1 MLAAKFF
8 TACKQAPMPLARS
21 SRPAAWRGQKRLTA
35 PDATRLIR
43 PSMTPLPVTRRSFLK
58 ALAATGAAATLGA
71 PLFAAENPAAKYKIK
86 LGMDNFAVRA
96 LGWKAAQLLD
106 YAASLKLD
114 ALLISDLDAFASLD
128 DAALTD
134 IGKKARDLGIDLFVG
149 SWSICPT
156 SKSFKNKWGTAEE
169 HLALGIRVAKAAGAP
184 VFRVIL
190 GNGEDRK
197 TEGGIKARI
206 ADTVK
211 VLKACKTKAKDAG
224 VKIAIENHAGDL
236 HSWELAGL
244 IEEAGKDFVGANI
257 DSGNAAW
264 TLEDPMDVLATLG
277 PLTIC
282 SSLRDDMVWETP
294 DGAAVQWTACGE
306 GLIDWKKYTARWA
319 ELCPMVPIMIE
330 TISGFSRNFPY
341 KKEEFWQHYD
351 KRPDRLAAFEAL
363 AKRGHSIPS
372 FKAPEGTDK
381 KLAEQDYQKG
391 ELERSITYLREQ
403 IGLGLKS

>member
-1 MLAAKFF
+1 LILRIRASPSPVGEHIRESGAAQ
-8 TACKQAPMPLARS
+8 KQLTPPGAAHLIRAPRRTPMP
-21 SRPAAWRGQKRLTA
+21 TH
-35 PDATRLIR
+35 
-43 PSMTPLPVTRRSFLK
+43 PLHRRSFLK
-58 ALAATGAAATLGA
+58 SLAATGTAAALHA
-71 PLFAAENPAAKYKIK
+71 PLFAAEKSAAKYKAK

-96 LGWKAAQLLD
+96 MGWKAPQLLD

-114 ALLISDLDAFASLD
+114 ALLISDLDAYESLE
-128 DAALTD
+128 DAALRD
-134 IGKKARDLGIDLFVG
+134 IGKKARDLGIDLFTG

-169 HLALGIRVAKAAGAP
+169 HVALGIRVAKALGAP
-184 VFRVIL
+184 VFRVVL
-190 GNGEDRK
+190 GNAEDRK

-206 ADTVK
+206 SDTVK
-211 VLKACKTKAKDAG
+211 VLKASETRAKDAG
-224 VKIAIENHAGDL
+224 VKIAVENHAGDM
-236 HSWELAGL
+236 HSWELAAL

-306 GLIDWKKYTARWA
+306 GLIDWKSYTARWA
-319 ELCPMVPIMIE
+319 ALCPMVPVMIE

-351 KRPDRLAAFEAL
+351 KRPERLAAFEAL

-372 FKAPEGTDK
+372 FKAPEGTDR
-381 KLAEQDYQKG
+381 KLAEQEYQKG
-391 ELERSITYLREQ
+391 ELERSIKYLREQ

>member
-1 MLAAKFF
+1 MSL
-8 TACKQAPMPLARS
+8 
-21 SRPAAWRGQKRLTA
+21 
-35 PDATRLIR
+35 
-43 PSMTPLPVTRRSFLK
+43 LPVARRSFLK
-58 ALAATGAAATLGA
+58 SVAAAALSA
-71 PLFAAENPAAKYKIK
+71 PLFAAENTAPKTKIK

-96 LGWKAAQLLD
+96 MGWKAAQLLD
-106 YAASLKLD
+106 YAASLHLD
-114 ALLISDLDAFASLD
+114 ALLISDLDAFTSLD
-128 DAALTD
+128 DAALRD
-134 IGKKARDLGIDLFVG
+134 IGKKARDLGLDLFAG

-169 HLALGIRVAKAAGAP
+169 HVALGIRVAKALGAP

-190 GNGEDRK
+190 GSGEDRK

-211 VLKACKTKAKDAG
+211 VLKASESMAKDAG
-224 VKIAIENHAGDL
+224 VKIALENHAGDL
-236 HSWELAGL
+236 HSWELAAL
-244 IEEAGKDFVGANI
+244 IEEAGRDFVGANI

-264 TLEDPMDVLATLG
+264 TLEDPLDVLATLG

-306 GLIDWKKYTARWA
+306 GLIDWKKYAARWA
-319 ELCPMVPIMIE
+319 ELCPTVPIMIE

-363 AKRGHSIPS
+363 AKRGHSLPS
-372 FKAPEGTDK
+372 FKAPDGTDK

-391 ELERSITYLREQ
+391 ELERSIKYLREQ
-403 IGLGLKS
+403 IGLGVKA